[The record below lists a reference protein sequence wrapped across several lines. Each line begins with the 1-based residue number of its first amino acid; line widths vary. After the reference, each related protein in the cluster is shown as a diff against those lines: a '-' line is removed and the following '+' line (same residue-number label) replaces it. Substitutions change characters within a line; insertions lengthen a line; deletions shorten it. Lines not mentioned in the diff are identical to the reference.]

1 MARPE
6 QISNE
11 AILKAVAER
20 PGVTA
25 QDLATSVGIGQSTA
39 AKRLVALEDAGKVSR
54 EAGGLVGGR
63 RVADHWSILPTTPET
78 GANVSATPDASPAAP
93 TGAKTATPEK
103 VATQTVATEKVSTQS
118 APSAA
123 APENPVAI
131 GDGSR
136 LGRGALGALVLDY
149 LTARP
154 EESFGPSAVGKAL
167 GRSGGAVS
175 NSLAA
180 MAVRGEVVQVSDK
193 PRRYRIATPK

>member
-11 AILKAVAER
+11 AILKALANH

-25 QDLATSVGIGQSTA
+25 QELATTVGFGQSTA
-39 AKRLVALEDAGKVSR
+39 AKRLAALEGDGKVR
-54 EAGGLVGGR
+54 RDPGGLVGGR
-63 RVADHWSILPTTPET
+63 RVADHWSVLPTAS
-78 GANVSATPDASPAAP
+78 GSDVDVSATPDALPP
-93 TGAKTATPEK
+93 TTAEPRAATPEK
-103 VATQTVATEKVSTQS
+103 VATTKVAAPS

-123 APENPVAI
+123 GPANPV
-131 GDGSR
+131 DNGSR
-136 LGRGALGALVLDY
+136 LVRGALGALVLDY
-149 LTARP
+149 LATRP

-180 MAVRGEVVQVSDK
+180 MAVRGDVVQVGDK

>member
-11 AILKAVAER
+11 AILNALGEH

-25 QDLATSVGIGQSTA
+25 QELATSIGFGQSTA
-39 AKRLVALEDAGKVSR
+39 AKRLAALEVAGKVCR
-54 EAGGLVGGR
+54 EPGGLVGGR
-63 RVADHWSILPTTPET
+63 RVADHWSVLPTIPGT
-78 GANVSATPDASPAAP
+78 GLDLSAAP
-93 TGAKTATPEK
+93 DVSPPPTPQTKTGVSKK
-103 VATQTVATEKVSTQS
+103 VATQP

-123 APENPVAI
+123 APENPVAS

-136 LGRGALGALVLDY
+136 LGRGVLGALVLDY
-149 LTARP
+149 LTTRP

-180 MAVRGEVVQVSDK
+180 MAERGEVVQVTDK
-193 PRRYRIATPK
+193 PRRYQIATPK